1 MNHNVKKK
9 KKSTFVSPF
18 NVFETDPN
26 YAGSLGI
33 PTSNTGVNITPDNHH
48 ITANIGEPMSAPTGR
63 KSKESFCSAMKIRT
77 LILDTALRKYSLT
90 HWLCYL
96 VFLPAGPSNW
106 VPVRTVVAA
115 PVTQKFEHDS
125 VEPTFKRAVIN
136 QPCATNVCTFY
147 YQLENDSEYDHKRY
161 FVKQLTTCIW
171 LLSISHNKSN
181 KKTNATVHCEQEVVF
196 TPCALLA
203 GDDRKNYVEELRLWT
218 RTKDEWN
225 GISCPCVH
233 FKG

>member
-1 MNHNVKKK
+1 MQTGDQLIPTHVYMTPDGCRRASDN
-9 KKSTFVSPF
+9 SF

-125 VEPTFKRAVIN
+125 
-136 QPCATNVCTFY
+136 
-147 YQLENDSEYDHKRY
+147 SE
-161 FVKQLTTCIW
+161 
-171 LLSISHNKSN
+171 
-181 KKTNATVHCEQEVVF
+181 
-196 TPCALLA
+196 
-203 GDDRKNYVEELRLWT
+203 GDGL
-218 RTKDEWN
+218 
-225 GISCPCVH
+225 
-233 FKG
+233 